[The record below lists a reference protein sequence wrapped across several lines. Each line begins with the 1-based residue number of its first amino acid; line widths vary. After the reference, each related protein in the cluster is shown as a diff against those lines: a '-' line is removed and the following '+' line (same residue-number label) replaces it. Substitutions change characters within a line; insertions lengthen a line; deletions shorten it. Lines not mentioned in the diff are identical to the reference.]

1 VGLQFKYELTI
12 MVDEA
17 KKPAFHT
24 KLLNYLAAAKTNGEI
39 ISATGTVQPTEVPEK
54 IEIT

>member
-1 VGLQFKYELTI
+1 MGLQFKYELTI